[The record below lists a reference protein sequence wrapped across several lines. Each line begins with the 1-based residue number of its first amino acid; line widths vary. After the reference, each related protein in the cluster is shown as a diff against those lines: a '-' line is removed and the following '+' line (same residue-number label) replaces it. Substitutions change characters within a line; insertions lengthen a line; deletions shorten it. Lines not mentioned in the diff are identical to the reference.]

1 MATSTTGVMVPLEEY
16 LETSYRPD
24 CDWIDGMRIERAM
37 GEKPHNR
44 VQQFLCQY
52 LGNREREWNI
62 AVYPEQRVQ
71 TSQKNYRVAD
81 VCVTERGEAEE
92 QDELIVTTPPVL
104 CVEILSRN
112 DGLID
117 MQDRVDDYKGMGV
130 RQVWIVDPFRR
141 RAYMANEHGFLK
153 PEADVLTVAGT
164 SIRVALTDM
173 FAALNTTSYR

>member
-1 MATSTTGVMVPLEEY
+1 MATSTTGMMVPLAEY
-16 LETSYRPD
+16 LETTYRPD
-24 CDWIDGMRIERAM
+24 CDWIDGVRIERNM

-44 VQQFLCQY
+44 VQQFLCQF
-52 LGNREREWNI
+52 LGNHEREWNI

-81 VCVTERGEAEE
+81 VCVTERGAAED
-92 QDELIVTTPPVL
+92 QDALIVTTPPVL

-117 MQDRVDDYKGMGV
+117 RQDRVDDYKGMGV

-141 RAYMANEHGFLK
+141 RAYMANEPGFLK
-153 PEADVLTVAGT
+153 PEADVLIVAGT
-164 SIRVALTDM
+164 PIRVALPEM
-173 FAALNTTSYR
+173 FAALETKSFL